1 MCILKRQPSFLTDTF
16 ERRANFCSTRSFVVG
31 KMLSGRFI
39 FMKKLGLL
47 AASAIISLAPL
58 YAEALPQQPD
68 NTHKTKATAAT
79 NAPHQ
84 DSRGSKAKTRS
95 LNFSSRSDKVTVQNK
110 ENPTVVTPSMTPAQM
125 KAFFLEQTRRSLTSW
140 EAKNYNI
147 SNHPPFQIDSPQ
159 ASQFCITPEIAKTI
173 NLRAQVDAFA
183 KEAKVSTAGVR
194 ENQNV
199 LCPWDHRY
207 RINEYMLALMAE
219 SLSNIVPQ
227 LHKEHIASLPVRT
240 PEEVAKHLGPQG
252 VKTIEA
258 IFGMP
263 LAQAMDFVRKNPV
276 RIVGGETR
284 SNTPRFVSLVS
295 RIYAARGF
303 NVFLTENADNKDT
316 STIFMWSFLT
326 YMLGLSGGDYYTSSH
341 GAPQKQSDK
350 ILGPDGSQ
358 YLPPEYSKIVEQM
371 YKILEQCET
380 TGYTIKLAAA
390 DDPLLH
396 HSLTYKRMCS
406 LYADYLRKG
415 PASPAALKM
424 VKKAIAEGM
433 RLKLDF
439 FGGAGYKTI
448 APILEELGIDGAFV
462 GGYIRTEED
471 PFFHNIG
478 FRVAQKKNSSEYEVV
493 HDSVDASMPIVVKS
507 ANYGVILKDAP
518 IGQIVFNVDPDSDRF
533 VAGQIVPV
541 SEEAKLTAD
550 GISSIKITDDKI
562 FALFS
567 PNQFF
572 LMLAESDR
580 ASMEDDGSWKDYSS
594 FDIHTYVSALS
605 WDEWAQKH
613 DIPVVRTPVGFKEIA
628 AVERNVEK
636 AMAEH
641 PGEVVAVCDELGNK
655 IVIGPKPKVHHAGEE
670 SGGKIGGPREP
681 IHNILGQKI
690 IAMREKSSGEA
701 CISAVV
707 MVSKLYLKYK
717 ETGNIADLFLHNHL
731 SNLFTRDAIANK
743 MEFRGDKIHYNEAI
757 FDPEELAKAKA
768 AGIAEK
774 DRFNNYFRRLALAMK
789 DPSLTNRGKVLSL
802 DEVKAILTEAIPGM
816 ADEWKA
822 LERIDVWSDGLQLWF
837 KGAKVRDICLRPSG
851 TDAKSKVYFDGTD
864 KAYMNEVF
872 QKYFRDFPA
881 VPTPLYKE
889 LLKEDK

>member
-1 MCILKRQPSFLTDTF
+1 M
-16 ERRANFCSTRSFVVG
+16 
-31 KMLSGRFI
+31 
-39 FMKKLGLL
+39 
-47 AASAIISLAPL
+47 
-58 YAEALPQQPD
+58 
-68 NTHKTKATAAT
+68 
-79 NAPHQ
+79 
-84 DSRGSKAKTRS
+84 
-95 LNFSSRSDKVTVQNK
+95 TVKNK
-110 ENPTVVTPSMTPAQM
+110 ELSPAVTPGMTPAQM
-125 KAFFLEQTRRSLTSW
+125 KAFFLEQTKRSLVDW
-140 EAKNYNI
+140 EAKHYNI
-147 SNHPPFQIDSPQ
+147 SDHPPFQLDSPK
-159 ASQFCITPEIAKTI
+159 ASQFCITPEIAKAI
-173 NLRAQVDAFA
+173 NLRGQVDAFA

-227 LHKEHIASLPVRT
+227 LHKDHIASLPVRT
-240 PEEVAKHLGPQG
+240 PEEVRAHLGPEG
-252 VKTIEA
+252 VRIIEA

-263 LAQAMDFVRKNPV
+263 LAEAMEFVRHNPI

-284 SNTPRFVSLVS
+284 SNTPRFVGLVS

-303 NVFLTENADNKDT
+303 HVFLTEDAQNKDT

-358 YLPPEYSKIVEQM
+358 YLPPEYAKIVEQM

-380 TGYTIKLAAA
+380 KGYTINLAAA

-396 HSLTYKRMCS
+396 HNLTYKLMCS

-415 PASPAALKM
+415 PASPAALQM
-424 VKKAIAEGM
+424 VKKAIDQGM

-448 APILEELGIDGAFV
+448 APVLKELGIDGAFE

-478 FRVAQKKNSSEYEVV
+478 FRVAIKKGTAEYEVV

-507 ANYGVILKDAP
+507 ADYGTILQNAP

-533 VAGQIVPV
+533 VAGQIVPA
-541 SEEAKLTAD
+541 SEEPKLQAD
-550 GISSIKITDDKI
+550 GISSIKIADDKL

-580 ASMEDDGSWKDYSS
+580 ASMAEDKSWDKYSS

-605 WDEWAQKH
+605 WDEWADKH
-613 DIPVVRTPVGFKEIA
+613 HIPVVRTPVGFKEIA
-628 AVERNVEK
+628 AIERKVEK
-636 AMAEH
+636 AMGTY
-641 PGEVVAVCDELGNK
+641 PGQVVSVEDELGRK
-655 IVIGPKPKVHHAGEE
+655 IVIGSNPKVHHAGEE
-670 SGGKIGGPREP
+670 SGGKIGGPRQP
-681 IHNILGQKI
+681 IYNILGQKI

-717 ETGNIADLFLHNHL
+717 ETGNIADMFLHNHL
-731 SNLFTRDAIANK
+731 SDLFARDSITNK

-774 DRFNNYFRRLALAMK
+774 DRFNNYFRRLAMAMQ
-789 DPSLTNRGKVLSL
+789 DPTLTNSGQVLSL
-802 DEVKAILTEAIPGM
+802 DQVKAVLTEAIPGM
-816 ADEWKA
+816 ADEWQS

-837 KGAKVRDICLRPSG
+837 KDAKVRDICLRPSG

-864 KAYMNEVF
+864 KAYMENLF
-872 QKYFRDFPA
+872 KNYFRDFPA
-881 VPTPLYKE
+881 AATPLYEK
-889 LLKEDK
+889 LLKAE